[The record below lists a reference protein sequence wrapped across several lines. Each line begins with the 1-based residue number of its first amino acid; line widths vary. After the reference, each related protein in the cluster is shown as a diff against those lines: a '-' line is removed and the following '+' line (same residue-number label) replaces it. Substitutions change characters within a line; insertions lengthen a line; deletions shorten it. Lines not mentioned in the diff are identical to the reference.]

1 MSKAG
6 LSTKKRARPADWV
19 EPESMKLV
27 LMALTP
33 ENRLVMELALATGRR
48 VSDILNLK
56 TSQILRDGRVKERVT
71 IRELKTGKNA
81 LIYIPVKLR
90 DRLIQNAGEIYVF
103 EGRNSKYKHRSRQA
117 VAKDLK
123 RARKILR
130 MDKLIVSSHSARKI
144 WAVNQYKHAYNLEQ
158 LQKQMNH
165 SDPAITMIYAM
176 ADEMTKR
183 RLDRRS

>member
-103 EGRNSKYKHRSRQA
+103 EGRKSKYKHRSRQA

-165 SDPAITMIYAM
+165 SDSAITMIYAM